1 MAATGFGDLHVA
13 PHGTVWVGW
22 GAGPRPL
29 ASGTLASECGVWMG
43 GGGRA
48 CKPPGGLGVGPP
60 LAQFPGSPAQPRD
73 SCDGCAQLP
82 AGCGRAQGSWRQKGP
97 SRPAHRQS
105 LLVRATENLLGRG
118 LPPSAMC
125 LVQVSSSAQRLGPE
139 GSRVLERCP
148 QPKPFLCTKSEPS
161 SANPRRLP
169 AWMDGPPRASG
180 LNPGCSGTRGELC
193 PAEGVTPGWTATHRA
208 FGTHVEAAFIRA
220 LHHGPH
226 QGERVGRQGP
236 SPQPAAGGGGA
247 GPAGAEPAAWAEGC
261 GPVALRAFGGTMD
274 SA

>member
-1 MAATGFGDLHVA
+1 MAASGFGELHVA

-82 AGCGRAQGSWRQKGP
+82 AGCGRAQGSWRQKGR
-97 SRPAHRQS
+97 SRPARRQS

-125 LVQVSSSAQRLGPE
+125 EVQVSSSAQRLGPE

-148 QPKPFLCTKSEPS
+148 QPEPSLCTKSEPS

-169 AWMDGPPRASG
+169 AWMDGPPGPRASALG
-180 LNPGCSGTRGELC
+180 APTPEESSAPQRESHPDGRRPTGPSGPMWKQPSSGRSTTTHTRGK
-193 PAEGVTPGWTATHRA
+193 GVAARVRVRVRSPLPG
-208 FGTHVEAAFIRA
+208 E
-220 LHHGPH
+220 
-226 QGERVGRQGP
+226 GERDQLGQSLLPGLRKP
-236 SPQPAAGGGGA
+236 R
-247 GPAGAEPAAWAEGC
+247 GPAG
-261 GPVALRAFGGTMD
+261 LRAAGLWL
-274 SA
+274 